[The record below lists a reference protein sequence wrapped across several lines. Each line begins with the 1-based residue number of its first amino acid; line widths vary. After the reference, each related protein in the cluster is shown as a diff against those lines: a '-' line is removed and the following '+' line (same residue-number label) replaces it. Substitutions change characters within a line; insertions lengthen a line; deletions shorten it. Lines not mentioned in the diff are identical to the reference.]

1 MPDSEAVSAF
11 AGIVNLS
18 GAPVDRALV
27 EAMTESL
34 APRGPDAR
42 GTWNGEGAG
51 LGHVLLRTTDEAA
64 HESQPFSFD
73 GTTWI
78 VADARVDARAQL
90 VADLKAAGREA
101 SIARPDVEL
110 ILHAWHAW
118 GEACAGRLLGDFAFA
133 IWDSG
138 RRRLHCSRDHFG
150 IKPFFHAHKGDTVVF
165 ASSLAA
171 VRLHPAVSS
180 ALDDLAIA
188 DFLIFGHPQQ
198 RDATAFTD
206 IRRLPPAHNATWTS
220 AGVKYDRYWTLPIDE
235 PLYLRR
241 REDYPERLEALLREA
256 VRDRTRTDRIG
267 IMMSGG
273 LDSTI
278 LASFTKDTL
287 DDRGR
292 GELKAFT
299 SLIGPGDDERGYA
312 AEVARALDIPVHY
325 FDSNETARAMGGSRT
340 ALTDEPNDD
349 PAGVAVARVEYGV
362 MAAHSRVH
370 FFGEGPD
377 NALVY
382 EWERYLAWLWS
393 RRDLPRLVRDVAA
406 HAIAHR
412 HIPFLGN
419 LIGERSRIAGH
430 DNLFPPWLDPGLVAR
445 LKLRDRWEDL
455 MRPPVSRHPVR
466 PVGHASFGL
475 SLWQEIFR
483 SFDFDHTGAAIEVR
497 HPYLDL
503 RVLRFLLQVPALPW
517 CRVKYLM
524 RQVGRGRL
532 PETVRHRPKTPISGD
547 PFRFPGLPTIGRTD
561 PAREGLSRYVAIIG
575 PAGTAR
581 KPSGSYWVDMRPD
594 ALAAWLRHS
603 GSWPAAQHEEQH

>member
-1 MPDSEAVSAF
+1 MSAF

-18 GAPVDRALV
+18 GAPVDRALL
-27 EAMTESL
+27 EAMTDSL

-42 GTWNGEGAG
+42 GTWHGESAG
-51 LGHVLLRTTDEAA
+51 LGHAMLRTTDEAA
-64 HESQPFSFD
+64 LESQPFSFD

-78 VADARVDARAQL
+78 VADARVDARTQL

-101 SIARPDVEL
+101 STTRPDVEL

-118 GEACAGRLLGDFAFA
+118 GEECAKRLLGDFAFA
-133 IWDSG
+133 IWDSA
-138 RRRLHCSRDHFG
+138 RRRLHCARDHFG
-150 IKPFFHAHKGDTVVF
+150 IKPFFLAHKGDTVVF

-180 ALDDLAIA
+180 TLDDLAIA
-188 DFLIFGHPQQ
+188 DFLVFGHPQE
-198 RDATAFTD
+198 RDATAFAD
-206 IRRLPPAHNATWTS
+206 IRRLRPAHCATWTQ
-220 AGVKYDRYWTLPIDE
+220 AGARYDRYWNLPIDE

-241 REDYPERLEALLREA
+241 REEYPERLEALLREA

-273 LDSTI
+273 LDSTL
-278 LASFTKDTL
+278 LASFTKDAM
-287 DDRGR
+287 DERGT
-292 GELKAFT
+292 GHLKAYT
-299 SLIGPGDDERGYA
+299 SLIGPDDEERDYA
-312 AEVARALDIPVHY
+312 AEVAGALGIPIHL
-325 FDSNETARAMGGSRT
+325 FDSNETARAMGGNRI
-340 ALTDEPNDD
+340 ALTDEPNED
-349 PAGVAVARVEYGV
+349 PAGLAVARAEYAE
-362 MAAHSRVH
+362 MAVHSRVH

-382 EWERYLAWLWS
+382 EWQRYLAWLWS

-412 HIPFLGN
+412 RIPLLGN
-419 LIGERSRIAGH
+419 LIGKRNPIDEE
-430 DNLFPPWLDPGLVAR
+430 DNPFPPWLDPGLVAR
-445 LKLRDRWEDL
+445 LKLRERWEDWL
-455 MRPPVSRHPVR
+455 RTPVSPHPVR
-466 PVGHASFGL
+466 PVGHGSFSR

-483 SFDFDHTGAAIEVR
+483 GFDFDHTGAAIEVR

-532 PETVRHRPKTPISGD
+532 PETVRRRPKTTITGD
-547 PFRFPGLPTIGRTD
+547 PFRFPGLPAIGPAD
-561 PAREGLSRYVAIIG
+561 PAREVLSRYVSIMD
-575 PAGTAR
+575 TEKKTR
-581 KPSGSYWVDMRPD
+581 EPSGSYWVDIRPE
-594 ALAAWLRHS
+594 ALAAWLGQTGPERR
-603 GSWPAAQHEEQH
+603 GGTRDI

>member
-1 MPDSEAVSAF
+1 MRCGRTRDSEGAQAVSAF

-18 GAPVDRALV
+18 GAPVDRALL
-27 EAMTESL
+27 EAMTDSL

-42 GTWNGEGAG
+42 GVWHGEGTA
-51 LGHVLLRTTDEAA
+51 LAHVLLRTTDEAA
-64 HESQPFSFD
+64 LESQPFSFD

-101 SIARPDVEL
+101 STARPDVEL

-118 GEACAGRLLGDFAFA
+118 GEECAGRLLGDFAFA

-138 RRRLHCSRDHFG
+138 LRRLYCARDHFG

-198 RDATAFTD
+198 RDATAFAD
-206 IRRLPPAHNATWTS
+206 IRRLPPAHSATWTQ
-220 AGVKYDRYWTLPIDE
+220 AGVRFDRYWSLPIDE

-241 REDYPERLEALLREA
+241 REDYPARLEALLREA

-273 LDSTI
+273 LDSTL

-287 DDRGR
+287 DERGR
-292 GELKAFT
+292 GELKAYT
-299 SLIGPGDDERGYA
+299 SLIGPGDEERGYA
-312 AEVARALDIPVHY
+312 ADVARALGIPVHY
-325 FDSNETARAMGGSRT
+325 FDSNETARAMGGSRI

-349 PAGVAVARVEYGV
+349 PAGLAIARVEFAE

-382 EWERYLAWLWS
+382 EWKRHLAWLWS

-406 HAIAHR
+406 HAIAHPR
-412 HIPFLGN
+412 IPLLGT
-419 LIGERSRIAGH
+419 LIGKRNQRTGH
-430 DNLFPPWLDPGLVAR
+430 DNPFPPWLDPGLVER
-445 LKLRDRWEDL
+445 LKLRDRWEDC
-455 MRPPVSRHPVR
+455 MRTPVSPHPVR
-466 PVGHASFGL
+466 PVGHGSFGL

-483 SFDFDHTGAAIEVR
+483 GFDFDHTGAAIEVR

-532 PETVRHRPKTPISGD
+532 PETVRRRPKKTIAGD
-547 PFRFPGLPTIGRTD
+547 PFRFPGLPAIGLTD
-561 PAREGLSRYVAIIG
+561 PAREGLSRYVAILG
-575 PAGTAR
+575 DESTAR
-581 KPSGSYWVDMRPD
+581 ESSGSYWVDIRPD

-603 GSWPAAQHEEQH
+603 F